1 MCRQLASLPKTFH
14 FSFNNAHIFAG
25 LNSTGNIFLFSQLL
39 FIKTRALDHH
49 SALTYFLPT
58 QFAAINSNATTI
70 LIFLLLFFLVISFV
84 VSGAEVAYF
93 SLSYKD
99 VNMLK
104 TKQQPAYKRI
114 VDLLEQP
121 KTLLAS
127 LLIANSFV
135 NIAIIIIS
143 NFVIDELMPLKSEYW
158 WVEFLVKVLAVTF
171 ILVLFGEVMP
181 KVMATQNNIR
191 FAKDAGP
198 LVEGISIL
206 FKVLSKRL
214 VGTSDFIEKKLARK
228 NNTAYSLEELDHAI
242 DITTD
247 TEASEKEKNI
257 LKGIVKFGNITARQV
272 MKARLDVSGLD
283 YATSFEEV
291 IKRVEELHYSRL
303 PVFKE
308 NLDEVVGMIHTKDLL
323 PYLNKP
329 EGFDWHT
336 LMRPPYF
343 IHEQKMIEDL
353 LQEFQAKRIHFSVV
367 VDEFGGTSGIVT
379 LEDIMEEIIGDI
391 KDEFDEEDIAHVK
404 VDDHNYIFD
413 GKLMIYDVCKVMELP
428 METFDDMR
436 GESESL
442 GGLVLEIA
450 GEIPQV
456 NEVLSLGDFE
466 FTVLEVEKNRL
477 QKIKVTINQHAEE

>member
-1 MCRQLASLPKTFH
+1 MPD
-14 FSFNNAHIFAG
+14 
-25 LNSTGNIFLFSQLL
+25 GNL
-39 FIKTRALDHH
+39 FIKNAALDHH
-49 SALTYFLPT
+49 PAFFYQFFPA
-58 QFAAINSNATTI
+58 QFAAINTNATTV
-70 LIFLLLFFLVISFV
+70 LIFLLLFLLVISFF
-84 VSGAEVAYF
+84 VSGAEVALF

-99 VNMLK
+99 LNMLK

-135 NIAIIIIS
+135 KIAVIIIS
-143 NFVIDELMPLKSEYW
+143 NFVIDELIPVNHEFW
-158 WVEFLVKVLAVTF
+158 WVEFLIKVLIVTF
-171 ILVLFGEVMP
+171 LLVLFGEVMP
-181 KVMATQNNIR
+181 KVIATQNNIR

-198 LVEGISIL
+198 LVETLSYL
-206 FKVLSKRL
+206 FKGLSIQL
-214 VGTSDFIEKKLARK
+214 VGTSDFIERKLARK
-228 NNTAYSLEELDHAI
+228 SNTAYSLEELDHAI
-242 DITTD
+242 DKTDD
-247 TEASEKEKNI
+247 TEASKKEKNI
-257 LKGIVKFGNITARQV
+257 LKGIVKFGNISARQV

-283 YATSFEEV
+283 YETSFADV
-291 IKRVEELHYSRL
+291 IKTVEELHYSRL

-308 NLDEVVGMIHTKDLL
+308 NMDEVVGIIHTKDLL
-323 PYLNKP
+323 PHINNSP
-329 EGFDWHT
+329 DFDWHS

-353 LQEFQAKRIHFSVV
+353 LQEFQARRIHFAIV

-379 LEDIMEEIIGDI
+379 LEDILEEIIGDI
-391 KDEFDEEDIAHVK
+391 KDEFDEEDIAHIK
-404 VDDHNYIFD
+404 IDDHNYIFE

-428 METFDDMR
+428 METFDAVR

-450 GEIPQV
+450 GAIPQV
-456 NEVLSLGDFE
+456 NEVVSVGDFE

-477 QKIKVTINQHAEE
+477 QKIKVTINQTPIE